1 MIVKN
6 RGQLEERH
14 GVAGGIVLG
23 ALEAAVSRVEPGALV
38 RRAVQYD
45 SNAATVTVR
54 DMRGRTTE
62 KFGDFDD
69 AYVVGAGKAAAAMA
83 GALCSILK
91 EKVAKGAINV
101 PLQGS
106 ADAVAVGDG
115 RIEVTHASHPVP
127 DGSGVRGTIKILRTV
142 GRAREGDIVFV
153 IISGGGSAL
162 MPLPAKGLSLA
173 DKQQMTSN
181 LLASGASIH
190 EVNAVRKH
198 LSLIKGGQL
207 ARHATAAGCRVV
219 ALILSDVVGDDLSV
233 IASGPTS
240 PDPSTFADALGVVK
254 KYGITQPRR
263 AIRHLEKG
271 AGGKIEETP
280 KPGDP
285 AFERVHNLLIGN
297 NRVACMAAASYLRR
311 KGLRTRYLGS
321 SFGGPAHELGMNF
334 AGLDVPP
341 CSAVVAGGE
350 TTVRLGIGKTGRGG
364 RNQEA
369 ALAFA
374 LASHNCRVTAAF
386 MGTDGID
393 GNSDAAGALVSPR
406 VCGPARKMGGQRYLA
421 RHDSY
426 HALKRLSSLIFTGPT
441 GTNVNDI
448 AVLVNYRDVA

>member
-23 ALEAAVSRVEPGALV
+23 ALEAAVSRVEPGVLV

-45 SNAATVTVR
+45 DSRNAATITVR
-54 DMRGRTTE
+54 DMSGRTI
-62 KFGDFDD
+62 KKIGDFDGV
-69 AYVVGAGKAAAAMA
+69 YVVGAGKAAAAMA
-83 GALCSILK
+83 SALCSILK
-91 EKVAKGAINV
+91 DKVARGAINV
-101 PLQGS
+101 PRG
-106 ADAVAVGDG
+106 ADVVDDD

-127 DGSGVRGTIKILRTV
+127 DGNGVSGTKKILRTV
-142 GRAREGDIVFV
+142 RRASEGDVVFV
-153 IISGGGSAL
+153 LISGGGSAL
-162 MPLPAKGLSLA
+162 MPLPAEGLSLA

-198 LSLIKGGQL
+198 LSLVKGGQL
-207 ARHATAAGCRVV
+207 ARHAAAAGCRVV
-219 ALILSDVVGDDLSV
+219 ALVLSDVVGDDMAV

-240 PDPSTFADALGVVK
+240 PDPSTFADALGIVK

-271 AGGKIEETP
+271 ADGKIEETP

-285 AFERVHNLLIGN
+285 AFECVHNLLIGN
-297 NRVACMAAASYLRR
+297 NRLACMAAATHLRR

-334 AGLDVPP
+334 ARLDVPP
-341 CSAVVAGGE
+341 GSAVVAGGE
-350 TTVRLGIGKTGRGG
+350 TTVRLGSGKTGRGG

-374 LASHNCRVTAAF
+374 LASHNSNKITAAF

-393 GNSDAAGALVSPR
+393 GNSDAAGALVSPE
-406 VCGPARKMGGQRYLA
+406 VCGQARKMGGQRYLA

-426 HALKRLSSLIFTGPT
+426 HALKRLGSLIFTGPT